1 MHARRMT
8 DAELHHAAAELLA
21 RYPAPALAQG
31 SVSRLLDDLYARVNA
46 LQLDLWAVRDAA
58 DAELTGDRHDE
69 AVKAVSGLADALG
82 DASTWLRWIAHRLDL
97 TTAHPDTA

>member
-58 DAELTGDRHDE
+58 DAELSTEQHTA
-69 AVKAVSGLADALG
+69 AVQAIGHVARVARSPAGTRRRRA
-82 DASTWLRWIAHRLDL
+82 
-97 TTAHPDTA
+97 

>member
-1 MHARRMT
+1 MT
-8 DAELHHAAAELLA
+8 DEQLDDAAAELLT
-21 RYPAPALAQG
+21 RYPAPPLAAG
-31 SVSRLLDDLYARVNA
+31 SLSVLLSDLYAR
-46 LQLDLWAVRDAA
+46 LGPMQRDLWAVRDAA